1 MKNFTKS
8 ILAILLFTFLYAFD
22 AKAQSGL
29 SLTVQ
34 VENLQ
39 NTKGHVQFTVYN
51 KEGSI
56 PDEKYEN
63 YYKIATAEIKGNSA
77 KVIFLNLPKGT
88 YAVNIL
94 HDEDKDGEID
104 KGWVLPKE
112 GIGFSNFTQIGLS
125 NRPNFK
131 KASFE
136 LKEDKTISVKVI
148 YM

>member
-1 MKNFTKS
+1 MRKITKS
-8 ILAILLFTFLYAFD
+8 IIAALLCTFLSAFD
-22 AKAQSGL
+22 AKTQPGL

-39 NTKGHVQFTVYN
+39 NTKGHVQFAVYN

-56 PDEKYEN
+56 PDEEYEN
-63 YYKIATAEIKGNSA
+63 YYKIATAEIKDHSA
-77 KVIFLNLPKGT
+77 KVIFMNLPNGT

-94 HDEDKDGEID
+94 HDEDKDGKID
-104 KGWVLPKE
+104 KGWILPKE

-136 LKEDKTISVKVI
+136 LNEDKTISVEVI